1 MTGNVTYGQFKN
13 SLGDFNYNINKIYL
27 NSTNL
32 SQISGVFKFMK
43 YDSDGNQN
51 FQTVISALDP
61 YQRQNS
67 LIIETEKKGLIING
81 RDSASFNMQPNTQ
94 LILKLY
100 VSEVTNQDELK
111 GEDSFTIFDNLSNDG
126 NFFKDYKD
134 YI

>member
-1 MTGNVTYGQFKN
+1 LTGNVTYDQFKN

-81 RDSASFNMQPNTQ
+81 RDSTSFNMQPNTQ

-126 NFFKDYKD
+126 NFFRDYKD